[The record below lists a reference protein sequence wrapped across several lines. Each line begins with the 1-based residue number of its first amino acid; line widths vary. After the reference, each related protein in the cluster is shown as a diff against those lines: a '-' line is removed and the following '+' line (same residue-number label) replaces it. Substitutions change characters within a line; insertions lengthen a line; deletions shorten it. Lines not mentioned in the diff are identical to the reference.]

1 MILPHPKTK
10 KHIDLRKLLFPKSI
24 CSFMDVLLI
33 VLAKIY
39 GGVCMNSKIWKKILC
54 VGLACWMMVAVAV
67 VPLMPQP
74 HNCEVSGHGVIV
86 PNAIC
91 PYDNDED

>member
-1 MILPHPKTK
+1 
-10 KHIDLRKLLFPKSI
+10 
-24 CSFMDVLLI
+24 
-33 VLAKIY
+33 
-39 GGVCMNSKIWKKILC
+39 MNSKIWKKILC